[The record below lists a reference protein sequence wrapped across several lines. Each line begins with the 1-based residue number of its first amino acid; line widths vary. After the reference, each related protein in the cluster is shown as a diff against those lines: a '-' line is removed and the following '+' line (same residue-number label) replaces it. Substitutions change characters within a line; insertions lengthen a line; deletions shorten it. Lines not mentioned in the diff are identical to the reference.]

1 MHCQPW
7 LKSLVYKC
15 TNSNQTCLLCD
26 APADQPY
33 PLCTCCEIELPWLDD
48 QCLVCALPLPMRDL
62 TCGQCRRKRPAFA
75 RVEALWHYGF
85 PVDALI
91 TRFKHNRQW
100 PLGRLLAE
108 LQGHGLRHRFDQGL
122 PRPDRLLPVPMARGR
137 LRQRGF
143 NQAAMLARWLS
154 ARLRI
159 PCDGHLL
166 LRPRETPAQQ
176 VLGAKARQRNL
187 QEAFALAHDKGL
199 DGLHLALVDDVVTT
213 GATAQ
218 ALASLL
224 RKAGAR
230 RVDVYCLA
238 RTAKPDQA

>member
-7 LKSLVYKC
+7 LRSLVYKC
-15 TNSNQTCLLCD
+15 AKSNQVCLLCD
-26 APADQPY
+26 APTDQPY
-33 PLCTCCEIELPWLDD
+33 PLCACCELELPWLDE
-48 QCLVCALPLPMRDL
+48 QCRICALPLPMRDL
-62 TCGQCRRKRPAFA
+62 TCGQCRRRRPAFK

-100 PLGRLLAE
+100 PLGRLLSE
-108 LQGHGLRHRFDQGL
+108 LQGNGLEHRFEQGL

-154 ARLRI
+154 AQLRI
-159 PCDGHLL
+159 PCDEQLL
-166 LRPRETPAQQ
+166 QRPRETPAQQ

-187 QEAFALAHDKGL
+187 REAFELGHGEPL
-199 DGLHLALVDDVVTT
+199 EGLHLALVDDVMTT

-224 RKAGAR
+224 SQAGAR

-238 RTAKPDQA
+238 RTAKPDKA

>member
-15 TNSNQTCLLCD
+15 SNSRQRCLLCD
-26 APADQPY
+26 ASTDQPY
-33 PLCTCCEIELPWLDD
+33 PLCTCCEVELPWLDD

-62 TCGQCRRKRPAFA
+62 TCGQCRRKRPDFA

-100 PLGRLLAE
+100 PMGRLLAE
-108 LQGHGLRHRFDQGL
+108 LLGHGLRHRFDQGL

-143 NQAAMLARWLS
+143 NQAAMLACWLS
-154 ARLRI
+154 VHLRI
-159 PCDGHLL
+159 PCDEHLL

-224 RKAGAR
+224 RRAGAR